1 MMDRHEF
8 YEVTGELAEL
18 VEAGGELETAC
29 ERCPY
34 RAQCRQDELWW
45 GCGAWEQSMGDDL

>member
-34 RAQCRQDELWW
+34 RARCRQDELWW
-45 GCGAWEQSMGDDL
+45 GCGAWEQSIGDDL